1 LPQALERMGT
11 LQAQYAPSM
20 YVGLWS
26 RVAGFERDAFT
37 RALERREVVQG
48 TLMRATIHL
57 VSADDYWPLAL
68 GVREPRRTAWIRV
81 ARRGLTEAEVASAA
95 ERVRTALAEGPLRR
109 REIAALL
116 GDKIL
121 ANGVGMWLDLVRV
134 PPSGTWERRRADL
147 YDLAERWLGPPEAS
161 VEDGRERLVRRY
173 LEGYGP
179 APAADVANWA
189 GLPVAE
195 VARTAQGLDLRTL
208 REQRGAEPL
217 DLPDALLPDP
227 ETPAPVRFLPTWDA
241 SLLVHARRTGI
252 LPEEQRPKIFN
263 TKTPQSVA
271 TFWSTGASQ
280 ARGAGIEA
288 WSASSR
294 SGASTVQPGRRST
307 RRPRDW
313 HTYTADLTEP
323 ALARDYSARG
333 TRPATGRSDGRQGG
347 GVGAGAPHGRTR
359 RSATADGAA
368 TRAPSGRDHNGER
381 SSFRSPRAEGWT
393 VPSRSAG

>member
-1 LPQALERMGT
+1 MAADPNGAEDLLGERALNRALLARQLLLEREELTLPQALERMGT

-26 RVAGFERDAFT
+26 RVAGFERDALT

-147 YDLAERWLGPPEAS
+147 YELAERWLGPPEAS

-195 VARTAQGLDLRTL
+195 VARTAQRLDLRTL
-208 REQRGAEPL
+208 REQRGAELL

-271 TFWSTGASQ
+271 TFL
-280 ARGAGIEA
+280 
-288 WSASSR
+288 
-294 SGASTVQPGRRST
+294 V
-307 RRPRDW
+307 
-313 HTYTADLTEP
+313 
-323 ALARDYSARG
+323 
-333 TRPATGRSDGRQGG
+333 DGR
-347 GVGAGAPHGRTR
+347 VAGTWRWDRGMVRIEPFGRLDR
-359 RSATADGAA
+359 A
-368 TRAPSGRDHNGER
+368 TRTALDEE
-381 SSFRSPRAEGWT
+381 AEGLAHLH
-393 VPSRSAG
+393 R

>member
-1 LPQALERMGT
+1 MAADPNGAEDLLGERALNRALLARQLLLEREELTLPQALERMGT

-26 RVAGFERDAFT
+26 RVAGFERDALT

-195 VARTAQGLDLRTL
+195 VARTAQRLDLRTL
-208 REQRGAEPL
+208 REQRGAELL

-271 TFWSTGASQ
+271 TFL
-280 ARGAGIEA
+280 
-288 WSASSR
+288 
-294 SGASTVQPGRRST
+294 V
-307 RRPRDW
+307 
-313 HTYTADLTEP
+313 
-323 ALARDYSARG
+323 
-333 TRPATGRSDGRQGG
+333 DGR
-347 GVGAGAPHGRTR
+347 VAGTWRWDRGMVRIEPFGRLDR
-359 RSATADGAA
+359 A
-368 TRAPSGRDHNGER
+368 TRTALDEE
-381 SSFRSPRAEGWT
+381 AEGLAHLH
-393 VPSRSAG
+393 R